1 MANSSHMPPSL
12 WADTASAGRDYP
24 ALQGAQRSDVVIIG
38 GGFTGLSAA
47 LALAKRGISTV
58 LLEAESIGWGASGRN
73 GGQVIPGL
81 KYDPDELITRYGEE
95 RGERMIALSA
105 HNADVV
111 FDLIKQHNIDCDAQ
125 QRGWIQPAVT
135 HASLKA
141 IESRARQWQSRGVE
155 IAWLNQQQCAERLG
169 TSEYLGGW
177 VDPRAGGLNPLAY
190 ARGLA
195 QAAHEH
201 GARLHEHTRV
211 TSLTRTEG
219 RWRVTAE
226 GGTEIQAER
235 VLLCTNGYSDALQPK
250 LASSLIAANSYQI
263 ATRPLTAEEGSQIL
277 PGGEVASDARKLL
290 LYFRRDRD
298 GRLLMG
304 GRGSFNDPRK
314 PNDFRHLE
322 NAIIKLYP
330 QLKDVEIA
338 FRWAGRIAIT
348 QDSLPHVHEP
358 QPGLTVALGYN
369 GRGVAMGSHLGK
381 LLGEHLGEH
390 SLEEALPFPVTPIK
404 PIPLHGLQRLYV
416 ETVVNYYRA
425 RDWLER

>member
-1 MANSSHMPPSL
+1 MAIASHMPPSL
-12 WADTASAGRDYP
+12 WADTAPAGRNYP
-24 ALQGAQRSDVVIIG
+24 TLQGAQRSDVVIIG

-47 LALAKRGISTV
+47 LALAKRGISVT

-95 RGERMIALSA
+95 RGQRMIALSA
-105 HNADVV
+105 RNADVV
-111 FDLIKQHNIDCDAQ
+111 FELIKQHNIDCDAQ

-135 HASLKA
+135 HASLKS
-141 IESRARQWQSRGVE
+141 IESRARQWQSRGVD
-155 IAWLNQQQCAERLG
+155 IVWLDQQQCAERLG

-195 QAAHEH
+195 QAAHDS
-201 GARLHEHTRV
+201 GATLHEHTRV
-211 TSLTRTEG
+211 TSLTRVEG
-219 RWRVTAE
+219 RWRVMAE
-226 GGTEIQAER
+226 GGAEIQAER

-263 ATRPLTAEEGSQIL
+263 ATRPLTAEEGSHIL

-290 LYFRRDRD
+290 LYFRRDQA

-314 PNDFRHLE
+314 PSDFRHLE
-322 NAIIKLYP
+322 NAISKLYP

-348 QDSLPHVHEP
+348 QDSLPHLHEP

-369 GRGVAMGSHLGK
+369 GRGVAMGTHLGK
-381 LLGEHLGEH
+381 LIGEHLGEPT
-390 SLEEALPFPVTPIK
+390 LKEVLPFPFTPIK
-404 PIPLHGLQRLYV
+404 PIPMHGLQRLYV

>member
-1 MANSSHMPPSL
+1 MANSSQMPPSL
-12 WADTASAGRDYP
+12 WADTAPAGRDYP

-47 LALAKRGISTV
+47 LALAKRGISTL

-95 RGERMIALSA
+95 RGQRMIALSA
-105 HNADVV
+105 RNADVV
-111 FDLIKQHNIDCDAQ
+111 FDLIKQHNIDCEAQ

-155 IAWLNQQQCAERLG
+155 ITWLDQQQCAERLG

-195 QAAHEH
+195 QAAHEN
-201 GARLHEHTRV
+201 GATLHEHTRV
-211 TSLTRTEG
+211 TSLTRAG
-219 RWRVTAE
+219 DRWRVMAE
-226 GGTEIQAER
+226 GGAEIQAER

-250 LASSLIAANSYQI
+250 LASSLIAANSYQV
-263 ATRPLTAEEGSQIL
+263 ATRPLTSEEGNSIL

-290 LYFRRDRD
+290 LYFRRDRE

-314 PNDFRHLE
+314 PSDFRHLE

-330 QLKDVEIA
+330 QLKYVEIA

-369 GRGVAMGSHLGK
+369 GRGVAMGSHMGK
-381 LLGEHLGEH
+381 LLGEHLGEN
-390 SLEEALPFPVTPIK
+390 SLEEALPFPLSPIK

>member
-1 MANSSHMPPSL
+1 MAITSHMPPSL
-12 WADTASAGRDYP
+12 WAETAPTGRDYP
-24 ALQGAQRSDVVIIG
+24 ALQAVQRCDVVIIG

-47 LALAKRGISTV
+47 LALAKRGISVT
-58 LLEAESIGWGASGRN
+58 LLEAERIGWGASGRN

-81 KYDPDELITRYGEE
+81 KYDPDELITRYGEAH
-95 RGERMIALSA
+95 GQRMIDLSA
-105 HNADVV
+105 RNADVV
-111 FDLIKQHNIDCDAQ
+111 FELIKQHNIDCDAQ
-125 QRGWIQPAVT
+125 QRGWIQPAAT
-135 HASLKA
+135 YASLEA
-141 IESRARQWQSRGVE
+141 IESRALQWQSRGVK
-155 IAWLNQQQCAERLG
+155 ITWLGPQQCAEHLG

-177 VDPRAGGLNPLAY
+177 IDPRAGGLNPLAY
-190 ARGLA
+190 SRGLA
-195 QAAHEH
+195 QVAHAS
-201 GARLHEHTRV
+201 GATLHEHTRV
-211 TSLTRTEG
+211 TSLKRSEG
-219 RWRVTAE
+219 RWRVIAE
-226 GGTEIQAER
+226 GGAEIQAER

-263 ATRPLTAEEGSQIL
+263 ATRPLTAEEGSDIL

-330 QLKDVEIA
+330 QLRDVEIA

-348 QDSLPHVHEP
+348 QDSLPHIHEP

-369 GRGVAMGSHLGK
+369 GRGVAMGTHLGK
-381 LLGEHLGEH
+381 LIGEHLGE
-390 SLEEALPFPVTPIK
+390 STLEEVLPFPVTPIK
-404 PIPLHGLQRLYV
+404 PIPMHGLQRLYV